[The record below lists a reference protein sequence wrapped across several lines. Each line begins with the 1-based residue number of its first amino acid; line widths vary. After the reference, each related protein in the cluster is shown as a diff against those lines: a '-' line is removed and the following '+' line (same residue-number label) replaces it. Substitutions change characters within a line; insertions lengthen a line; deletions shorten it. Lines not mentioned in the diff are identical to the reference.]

1 MRDEFM
7 LKRKPLLSLL
17 LATVLLTGC
26 GGGTV
31 DDEASPTPAEEGTAE
46 TISAAETE
54 ITRATTPD
62 SLPED
67 LDFGGKTVTILH
79 RAGDRDVQV
88 EVWAE
93 DTGDVVESSI
103 CNRNIAIEDRLNIS
117 FAYATTADEIHTGT
131 EVNTLL
137 RASVLAG
144 DAAYDIAANHMSQ
157 TTPLILDNHF
167 YNLNTLPYLDF
178 SMPWWNASFNEQIT
192 LQNKLYFAVGDLS
205 QTMLRGTYV
214 TFCNGKL
221 LNEYYGDYDIYET
234 VRSGDWTIDEFRRLA
249 DMYHDVN
256 GDGQADHDDVYGC
269 VRDTAGL
276 INDALVG
283 SFQIPLVAHGDSGEP
298 KIVLESEKTIRFIE
312 IMQNLLFEDNYCWSE
327 DYTTLT
333 EKFVDD
339 TAMLCIYRLSLSE
352 IMRDMESDYSII
364 PCPKMDAEQEDYTCF
379 THNGFSVFVIPLSAA
394 DAEMS
399 AAVLEALSAES
410 YRSCTMAY
418 YETTV
423 KEKLA
428 RDTNVAEMI
437 DLIYDGIIFDFG
449 YVYAGSLN
457 DLIQVFRTSINNTKS
472 TTGASTLAKKVTQA
486 TDSLKKILEAYDTLE

>member
-1 MRDEFM
+1 MI
-7 LKRKPLLSLL
+7 KHKKLLILL
-17 LATVLLTGC
+17 LTAAMLSSC
-26 GGGTV
+26 GSGSGTV
-31 DDEASPTPAEEGTAE
+31 TEETTAISGEE
-46 TISAAETE
+46 TIATSDTSVETE

-62 SLPED
+62 TLPEG

-79 RAGDRDVQV
+79 RAGDTDVQV
-88 EVWAE
+88 EVQSE
-93 DTGDVVESSI
+93 NTGDAVDSSI
-103 CNRNIAIEDRLNIS
+103 FNRNLSVEERLDIS
-117 FAYATTADEIHTGT
+117 FAYVTTVDEIHAGT
-131 EVNTLL
+131 EVNTLI

-192 LQNKLYFAVGDLS
+192 LQDKLYFAVGDLS
-205 QTMLRGTYV
+205 QTMIRGTYV
-214 TFCNGKL
+214 TFCNSQL
-221 LNEYYGDYDIYET
+221 LEEYYGDYDIYET
-234 VRSGDWTIDEFRRLA
+234 VRNGDWTIDEFQRLA

-256 GDGQADHDDVYGC
+256 GDGQADRDDIYGC

-283 SFQIPLVAHGDSGEP
+283 AFQIPLVAHGENGELT
-298 KIVLESEKTIRFIE
+298 IVLESEKTIRFIE
-312 IMQNLLFEDNYCWSE
+312 IMQNLLYENNYCWSE

-333 EKFVDD
+333 DKFVND

-352 IMRDMESDYSII
+352 TLRDMESDYSIV
-364 PCPKMDAEQEDYTCF
+364 PCPKMDEAQEDYASY
-379 THNGFSVFVIPLSAA
+379 THNGFSAFVIPLSAA
-394 DAEMS
+394 APDMS
-399 AAVLEALSAES
+399 AAVLEALCAES

-437 DLIYDGIIFDFG
+437 DLIYDGIAFDFG

-457 DLIQVFRTSINNTKS
+457 DLVQVFRASINNTKT

-486 TDSLKKILEAYDTLE
+486 NTSLKKIIEAYDNLE